1 LIIVIIIATSLT
13 PKAGLDNRPRWM
25 MGGLRD
31 DTGSHNAKDVFGKGF
46 GLDQTRTGVAT
57 ADGKY
62 KVQLGLAS
70 RELGGKTQMEY
81 SPELGQ

>member
-1 LIIVIIIATSLT
+1 
-13 PKAGLDNRPRWM
+13 
-25 MGGLRD
+25 MG
-31 DTGSHNAKDVFGKGF
+31 V
-46 GLDQTRTGVAT
+46 QT

-81 SPELGQ
+81 SPELGQWFYILKAILVDINSFIVH